1 MEATKKTQ
9 GKWQIMCLVLLLA
22 GMIFGISRDA
32 AALERIFIENE
43 QSVYVGDQF
52 DLMNLV
58 EPDMKA
64 GTTFHLTETS
74 TETASV
80 TETGILTCLKE
91 GTVTV
96 EAERKNDDDTSYKD
110 TIEINVIAPEQV
122 KLAYG
127 QSVSKPMQEYL
138 LQMGYTLSADRN
150 SVTISEDGSLQA
162 VGFRPSVIYAD
173 NGRGSR
179 FAIAE
184 VTIETPSYS
193 QEYVTR
199 AVGSKATAV
208 GVDGFSFIGSGSEKI
223 TYATGDD
230 KVAVWTTQ
238 GIQAVAKGQTTLK
251 ATLTAYNKDTITL
264 TMPVYVTTPTVS
276 GKTVILASGCVK
288 KPSISGT
295 IAQSKITWDPEK
307 QGAAYFTEQGD
318 IFANYK
324 GSKKLTLNID
334 GLDFSIL
341 VRVSNPAYADFNI
354 IMYKGMGMYHCIEI
368 VCSRRVLIIVRT
380 AFSIYIGNLLPDTP
394 FAGTN
399 RTNSFKQFTE
409 VILAEYRCSLLQT
422 VIV

>member
-1 MEATKKTQ
+1 
-9 GKWQIMCLVLLLA
+9 MCLVLLLA

-32 AALERIFIENE
+32 AALERIFTENE

-238 GIQAVAKGQTTLK
+238 GRQAVAKGQTTLK

-341 VRVSNPAYADFNI
+341 VRVSDPAYAAFNI
-354 IMYKGMGMYHCIEI
+354 IMYKGMG
-368 VCSRRVLIIVRT
+368 
-380 AFSIYIGNLLPDTP
+380 
-394 FAGTN
+394 
-399 RTNSFKQFTE
+399 
-409 VILAEYRCSLLQT
+409 
-422 VIV
+422 

>member
-184 VTIETPSYS
+184 VTIETPSY
-193 QEYVTR
+193 
-199 AVGSKATAV
+199 
-208 GVDGFSFIGSGSEKI
+208 
-223 TYATGDD
+223 
-230 KVAVWTTQ
+230 
-238 GIQAVAKGQTTLK
+238 
-251 ATLTAYNKDTITL
+251 
-264 TMPVYVTTPTVS
+264 
-276 GKTVILASGCVK
+276 
-288 KPSISGT
+288 
-295 IAQSKITWDPEK
+295 
-307 QGAAYFTEQGD
+307 
-318 IFANYK
+318 
-324 GSKKLTLNID
+324 
-334 GLDFSIL
+334 
-341 VRVSNPAYADFNI
+341 
-354 IMYKGMGMYHCIEI
+354 
-368 VCSRRVLIIVRT
+368 
-380 AFSIYIGNLLPDTP
+380 
-394 FAGTN
+394 
-399 RTNSFKQFTE
+399 
-409 VILAEYRCSLLQT
+409 
-422 VIV
+422 